1 MTAIASRPHVVEIE
15 AQVRLLRD
23 WNLMVGVQVAFTA
36 VMSVAQL
43 GEHTIC
49 GWVAET
55 VPAEVSDD
63 IRLPTAIDAA
73 PGVALEAE
81 DAEAAMVRIVS
92 AITAGATAFVM
103 RTLP

>member
-1 MTAIASRPHVVEIE
+1 VTFAAVVP
-15 AQVRLLRD
+15 AAKLV
-23 WNLMVGVQVAFTA
+23 
-36 VMSVAQL
+36 
-43 GEHTIC
+43 EHSIC
-49 GWVAET
+49 GRVAET